1 MPETIVRIPV
11 SVYFFPIHRLHR
23 AAPCVYC
30 HGMKKKDH
38 DALPTKAVVS
48 EISRFRKT
56 LRAAMASNQRRL
68 ESGLESVREKVAA
81 LESDKKISD
90 GRARDLRDM
99 LTVLRSHKIDPA
111 KGRRKD
117 LKKID
122 SLVEDLAMLC
132 ERW

>member
-1 MPETIVRIPV
+1 
-11 SVYFFPIHRLHR
+11 
-23 AAPCVYC
+23 
-30 HGMKKKDH
+30 MKKKDH

-48 EISRFRKT
+48 EISRFRKI

-99 LTVLRSHKIDPA
+99 LTVLRSHKIDPE